1 MLWQIITQCSIPN
14 AQISIEGNLKMKKIY
29 ILLLLTGIVVIN
41 LALMP
46 RLDQPVFERKQ
57 KLSEYNF
64 FSGRL
69 ADLKPAGNVIP
80 YDINMTL
87 FSNYAEKL
95 RFVKLPDGMQASY
108 TDEEAL
114 QLPAGTVIIKIFYY
128 ENDFRKPG
136 NGRRI
141 IETRLLVNEEKGW
154 TAYPY
159 VWNDEQTEAFYDV
172 AGDIKKVSYINA
184 EGKQIKIDYIIPNK
198 NQCKGCHVRDN
209 KMMPVGPTAMQLN
222 REYNYATG
230 KQNQLVYWQQHGLLK
245 GLPALNAV
253 EKYPTIEDESQS
265 LDTRARAYLDVNCGT
280 CHHPQGPANTS
291 GLFLHYNQDAS
302 VELGIMKSPVAAG
315 RGAGKNSFDIVPGKP
330 HKSILSFR
338 MQTNDPGIA
347 MPELGREQVHKEGV
361 RLIKE
366 WIKQMKK

>member
-1 MLWQIITQCSIPN
+1 
-14 AQISIEGNLKMKKIY
+14 MKKQLLIVT
-29 ILLLLTGIVVIN
+29 ILLVIVGVN

-46 RLDQPVFERKQ
+46 KASDNAFERKQ

-64 FSGRL
+64 FTGKL
-69 ADLKPAGNVIP
+69 ADLQPASSVIP
-80 YDINMTL
+80 YDINSVL

-95 RFVKLPDGMQASY
+95 RFIKMPEGSKANY
-108 TDEEAL
+108 TEEGAL
-114 QLPAGTVIIKIFYY
+114 DFPKGTVIIKNFFY

-136 NGRRI
+136 EGRRI
-141 IETRLLVNEEKGW
+141 LETRLLVHEEKGW

-159 VWNDEQTEAFYDV
+159 AWNEEQTEAFYDV
-172 AGDIKKVSYINA
+172 AGDLKKVSYINA
-184 EGKQIKIDYIIPNK
+184 SGKRINIDYIIPNK
-198 NQCKGCHVRDN
+198 NQCKGCHIRDN
-209 KMMPVGPTAMQLN
+209 KMLPIGPTAMQLN
-222 REYNYATG
+222 REYVYTTG
-230 KQNQLVYWQQHGLLK
+230 KQNQLSYWQQHGLLN
-245 GLPALNAV
+245 GLPALN
-253 EKYPTIEDESQS
+253 TIDKFPAIDDESQS
-265 LDTRARAYLDVNCGT
+265 LDARARAYLDVNCGT

-361 RLIKE
+361 KLIRE
-366 WIKQMKK
+366 WIKKMETPGS

>member
-1 MLWQIITQCSIPN
+1 
-14 AQISIEGNLKMKKIY
+14 MKKQ
-29 ILLLLTGIVVIN
+29 LLIIFTFTVIVVIN

-46 RLDQPVFERKQ
+46 RHNKSAFERKQ

-64 FSGRL
+64 FTGSL
-69 ADLKPAGNVIP
+69 ADLKPASSVIP
-80 YDINMTL
+80 YDINMAL

-95 RFVKLPDGMQASY
+95 RFVKIPEGMQANY
-108 TDEEAL
+108 TDEGAL
-114 QLPAGTVIIKIFYY
+114 ELPKETIIIKNFYY

-136 NGRRI
+136 HGRRI
-141 IETRLLVNEEKGW
+141 LETRLLVNEEKGW

-184 EGKQIKIDYIIPNK
+184 DGKLINIDYIIPNK
-198 NQCKGCHVRDN
+198 NQCKGCHIRDG
-209 KMMPVGPTAMQLN
+209 KMVPVGPIAMQLN
-222 REYNYATG
+222 REFAYASG
-230 KQNQLVYWQQHGLLK
+230 KQNQLAYWQEHGLLK
-245 GLPALNAV
+245 GLPVLNKID
-253 EKYPTIEDESQS
+253 KYPTLDDASQS
-265 LDTRARAYLDVNCGT
+265 LDNKARAYLDVNCGT
-280 CHHPQGPANTS
+280 CHHPEGPANTS
-291 GLFLHYNQDAS
+291 GLFLHYDQVTS

-315 RGAGKNSFDIVPGKP
+315 RGAGKNAFDIVPGKP

-361 RLIKE
+361 KLIKD
-366 WIKQMKK
+366 WIKEMEK

>member
-1 MLWQIITQCSIPN
+1 
-14 AQISIEGNLKMKKIY
+14 MKKQIFIIM
-29 ILLLLTGIVVIN
+29 ILCCIIFIN

-46 RLDQPVFERKQ
+46 GKKEFLFERKQ

-64 FSGRL
+64 FTGKL
-69 ADLKPAGNVIP
+69 ADLVPSEKVIP
-80 YDINMTL
+80 YDINSVL

-95 RFVKLPDGMQASY
+95 RFIKLPDGIQANY
-108 TDEEAL
+108 TTEGLLDI
-114 QLPAGTVIIKIFYY
+114 PKGTIIIKNFYY
-128 ENDFRKPG
+128 ENDFSKPG

-141 IETRLLVNEEKGW
+141 LETRLLVNEEKGW

-172 AGDIKKVSYINA
+172 AGDVKKVSYINA
-184 EGKQIKIDYIIPNK
+184 GGKSITIDYIIPNK
-198 NQCKGCHVRDN
+198 NQCKGCHIRGD
-209 KMMPVGPTAMQLN
+209 KMLPIGTTAMQLN
-222 REYNYATG
+222 REHVYTNG
-230 KQNQLVYWQQHGLLK
+230 KQNQLTYWQQQGLLN
-245 GLPALNAV
+245 GLPALN
-253 EKYPTIEDESQS
+253 TIEKFPAIDDKSKSLES
-265 LDTRARAYLDVNCGT
+265 RARAYLDVNCGT

-291 GLFLHYNQDAS
+291 GLFLHYDQDAS

-315 RGAGKNSFDIVPGKP
+315 RGAGKNSYDIVPGKP

-361 RLIKE
+361 KLIKE
-366 WIKQMKK
+366 WIKQMKN

>member
-1 MLWQIITQCSIPN
+1 
-14 AQISIEGNLKMKKIY
+14 MKKLY
-29 ILLLLTGIVVIN
+29 IIILLTGIVITN
-41 LALMP
+41 LALIP
-46 RLDQPVFERKQ
+46 RLNKISVFERKQ

-64 FSGRL
+64 FTGRL
-69 ADLKPAGNVIP
+69 ADLKPAVNVIP
-80 YDINMTL
+80 YDINMAL

-95 RFVKLPDGMQASY
+95 RFVKLPDGVKAVY
-108 TDEEAL
+108 TDDGAL
-114 QLPAGTVIIKIFYY
+114 ELPKGTVFIKNFYY
-128 ENDFRKPG
+128 ENDFR
-136 NGRRI
+136 NTGRGKKI

-154 TAYPY
+154 IAYPY
-159 VWNDEQTEAFYDV
+159 VWNDEQTEAIYDV
-172 AGDIKKVSYINA
+172 AGDIRKISYINL
-184 EGKQIKIDYIIPNK
+184 EGKQINIDYIIPNK

-209 KMMPVGPTAMQLN
+209 KMTPVGPTAMQLN
-222 REYNYATG
+222 KDFEYSSG
-230 KQNQLVYWQQHGLLK
+230 KQNQLAYWQQHGLLAGMPELNTIK
-245 GLPALNAV
+245 KYPALN
-253 EKYPTIEDESQS
+253 DGSQS
-265 LDTRARAYLDVNCGT
+265 LDDRARAYLDVNCGT

-291 GLFLHYNQDAS
+291 GLFLHYDQDAS

-366 WIKQMKK
+366 WIKQMKEK

>member
-1 MLWQIITQCSIPN
+1 MKRQFFIVATLGVIIF
-14 AQISIEGNLKMKKIY
+14 
-29 ILLLLTGIVVIN
+29 IN
-41 LALMP
+41 VALMP
-46 RLDQPVFERKQ
+46 GKKDALFERKQ

-64 FSGRL
+64 FTGRL
-69 ADLKPAGNVIP
+69 ADLVPAKGVIP
-80 YDINMTL
+80 YDINTAL

-95 RFVKLPDGMQASY
+95 RFIKLPDGLKADY
-108 TDEEAL
+108 TSEGVLE
-114 QLPAGTVIIKIFYY
+114 LPKGTIIIKNFYY

-136 NGRRI
+136 KGRRI
-141 IETRLLVNEEKGW
+141 LETRLLVNEEKGW

-159 VWNDEQTEAFYDV
+159 VWNDEQSESFYDV

-184 EGKQIKIDYIIPNK
+184 DGKSISIDYIIPNK
-198 NQCKGCHVRDN
+198 NQCKGCHIRDN
-209 KMMPVGPTAMQLN
+209 KMLPIGPTAMQLN
-222 REYNYATG
+222 KDHVYANG
-230 KQNQLVYWQQHGLLK
+230 KQNQLAYWQQQGLLN
-245 GLPALNAV
+245 GLPPINTV
-253 EKYPTIEDESQS
+253 EKLPAMDDPSQS
-265 LDTRARAYLDVNCGT
+265 VESRARAYLDVNCGT

-291 GLFLHYNQDAS
+291 GLFLHYDQDAS

-361 RLIKE
+361 KLIKE
-366 WIKQMKK
+366 WIKQMEK